1 MPVFLHLFLLPR
13 FWGGINFLLLFLDE
27 LDELSH
33 VSNWIQ
39 YSLIILFAA
48 CAIDILV
55 FLASQVLDDSLQ
67 LWRKISLTSIEFK
80 RLDVFTKFAKFDFS
94 KLLFLFPFLCFG
106 VLVFLFQINQVLLVI
121 SELVLQ
127 DFVDDLEFG
136 DFVHIIVHQA
146 F

>member
-67 LWRKISLTSIEFK
+67 FWRKISLTSVEFK
-80 RLDVFTKFAKFDFS
+80 WLDVFTKFAQFDFS
-94 KLLFLFPFLCFG
+94 KLLFLFPFLCF
-106 VLVFLFQINQVLLVI
+106 VLLVFFFQINQVLLVI

-127 DFVDDLEFG
+127 DFVDNLEFR